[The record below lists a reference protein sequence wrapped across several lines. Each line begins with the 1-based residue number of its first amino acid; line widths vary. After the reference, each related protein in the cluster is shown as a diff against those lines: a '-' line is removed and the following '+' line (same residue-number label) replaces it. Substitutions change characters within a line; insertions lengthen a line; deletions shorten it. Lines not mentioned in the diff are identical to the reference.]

1 MKHKVELDSLFSAIR
16 YCATAD
22 NSNDFWERWDRLK
35 VTEQLEVL
43 ANVTFFDDWQTNE
56 QREFSLYRA
65 EKANAE
71 CREIDELLAPFWDN
85 TPETTESRYLV
96 GQWAGIQ
103 MHILGEMHELREYIR
118 ATKEPEKTQGQK
130 EIEFLHRAFAQN
142 EQIRNTQQIEFL
154 HRVFARN
161 EQKRNTQQMT
171 SSPATEPEQKPEP
184 EQSSMSAD
192 DELMQKIKNDE
203 ILLPCFFES
212 IHYDYDDRPYK
223 ETKED
228 ALYKV
233 IKEGLNCQKNKGVER
248 KWKDGIKKAI
258 EGCRCDLTILQYKQ
272 LQKGFAYYGIEIDE
286 HTARR
291 WRTIKTNF

>member
-1 MKHKVELDSLFSAIR
+1 MKYKVELDNLLSAIR
-16 YCATAD
+16 YCAAAD
-22 NSNDFWERWDRLK
+22 NNNDFWERWDRLK

-130 EIEFLHRAFAQN
+130 EIEFLHRVIA
-142 EQIRNTQQIEFL
+142 L
-154 HRVFARN
+154 N

-171 SSPATEPEQKPEP
+171 SSPATEPEQDTEP
-184 EQSSMSAD
+184 EFINNTMKVTEWLTTQFGNPKDARIYLD
-192 DELMQKIKNDE
+192 DVERSPYLKTQKARAVIRTFINSRPKG
-203 ILLPCFFES
+203 F
-212 IHYDYDDRPYK
+212 HYDNNPTELAKR
-223 ETKED
+223 
-228 ALYKV
+228 
-233 IKEGLNCQKNKGVER
+233 
-248 KWKDGIKKAI
+248 
-258 EGCRCDLTILQYKQ
+258 
-272 LQKGFAYYGIEIDE
+272 FAECTGIELDN
-286 HTARR
+286 
-291 WRTIKTNF
+291 TNFSNYIKDLESLNKDRNNQ